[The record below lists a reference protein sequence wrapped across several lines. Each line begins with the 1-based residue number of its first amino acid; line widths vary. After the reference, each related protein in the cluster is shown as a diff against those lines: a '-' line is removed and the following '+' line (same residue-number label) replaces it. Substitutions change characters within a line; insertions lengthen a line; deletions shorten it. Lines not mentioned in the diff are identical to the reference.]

1 MRRIALGLMRISKLN
16 VDEVEELMLNAID
29 LGINFFDLADIYGH
43 GKCEELVGEV
53 LKRNPNIREKIYL
66 QSKVGIA
73 YETIGYDNSY
83 DYIVSACMKC
93 LKRLNTNYLDCLL
106 IHRVDIF
113 MDADEVKRAV
123 DYLKDNGYIKDF
135 GVSNFNTSEIEYL
148 KSRGL
153 DIKYNQISL
162 GIGNTLMLDQV
173 MYTNV
178 PTSKVIYAD
187 SDLFFYMKRND
198 IAIQA
203 WSPFIY
209 GFFEESIFDND
220 KYPLINEILEEYAN
234 KYHSSKCAIASAFLL
249 KLDKNLIVI
258 SGSCNIDHIK
268 ECLDGE
274 KIELDRADWYTIYKR
289 LGHLL
294 P

>member
-1 MRRIALGLMRISKLN
+1 MKRVGLGLMRISSLN
-16 VDEVEELMLNAID
+16 VSQVEKLIEDAID
-29 LGINFFDLADIYGH
+29 LGITFFDLADIYGH
-43 GKCEELVGEV
+43 GKCEELVGDV
-53 LKRNPNIREKIYL
+53 LKNRKDLRKKMYI

-83 DYIVSACMKC
+83 DYIVSSCMKC
-93 LKRLNTNYLDCLL
+93 LKRLNIEYLDCLL

-135 GVSNFNTSEIEYL
+135 GVSNFNTSELDYL
-148 KSRGL
+148 KSRNI

-162 GIGNTLMLDQV
+162 GIGNTIMLDQV

-178 PTSKVIYAD
+178 PTSKVTYAD
-187 SDLFFYMKRND
+187 SDLFFYMKKND
-198 IAIQA
+198 ISIQA

-209 GFFEESIFDND
+209 GFFEGSIFNEE
-220 KYPLINEILEEYAN
+220 KYPLINQILEEYSL
-234 KYHSSKCAIASAFLL
+234 KYNTSKCAIASAFLL
-249 KLDKNLIVI
+249 KLDTNLIVI
-258 SGSCNIDHIK
+258 SGSCNKEHIK
-268 ECLDGE
+268 ECLDG
-274 KIELDRADWYTIYKR
+274 LDIDLSRADWYTIYKK
-289 LGHLL
+289 LGKLL